1 MALLLHP
8 FWLNFKAM
16 MLTKVQLKSCFT
28 SKTVQAKALLTGIPP
43 NQELDWED
51 SYKVDLLNAS
61 HAKQVS

>member
-1 MALLLHP
+1 
-8 FWLNFKAM
+8 M

>member
-1 MALLLHP
+1 
-8 FWLNFKAM
+8 

-28 SKTVQAKALLTGIPP
+28 SKTVQAKALLTGILP